1 MVRFLLVLVMS
12 IICGSSWARDLGVFG
27 PTFAIIEEDLL
38 AVIQGRLNKLEEQG
52 LLAKAQQQIQAKVL
66 AKLKR
71 PQKVDGI
78 TKTIKPREFFYDPSI
93 VVPQDLKDHKGT
105 VFQKA
110 GTRINPLNLVQLK
123 QDLIFIDGDDLLQVS
138 WGIAQKGK
146 IILVTGSPIDLIN
159 KHQQP
164 FYFDQ
169 QGALVKKLGIE
180 QVPARVSQA
189 GQKLK
194 VEELDLEN
202 LKKQSS

>member
-1 MVRFLLVLVMS
+1 MVKFLVLLVMS
-12 IICGSSWARDLGVFG
+12 WSVMARDLGVFG

-38 AVIQGRLNKLEEQG
+38 AVIQGRLNKLEEEG

-78 TKTIKPREFFYDPSI
+78 TKTIKAREFFYDPSI
-93 VVPQDLKDHKGT
+93 VVPHDLKDHKGT

-110 GTRINPLNLVQLK
+110 GTRINPLNLMQLRS
-123 QDLIFIDGDDLLQVS
+123 DLIFIDGDDPLQVS
-138 WGIAQKGK
+138 WGMEQKAK
-146 IILVTGSPIDLIN
+146 IILVSGAPIDLIN

-169 QGALVKKLGIE
+169 QGILVKKLGIA

-194 VEELDLEN
+194 VEELEVEN